1 MISQLD
7 HAYLQQ
13 LINYQKILQQRNS
26 LLKQAG
32 ESGHLDETLLS
43 ILNDQLSDSGSFLY
57 ETRKTFLASLLPLAF
72 TIYERIA
79 GKSDE
84 LSWHTLVP
92 YHQLLSKICYKTIE
106 PKTSLYNEQIQ
117 VFIAMTLYYPWV
129 INYSN
134 QKLRKDKEKVYS
146 LPSNWPSGRY

>member
-1 MISQLD
+1 QLD

-32 ESGHLDETLLS
+32 ESGHMDETLLS
-43 ILNDQLSDSGSFLY
+43 ILNDQLIDSGSFLY
-57 ETRKTFLASLLPLAF
+57 EKRKVFLASLLPLAF

-84 LSWHTLVP
+84 L
-92 YHQLLSKICYKTIE
+92 YLSYFS
-106 PKTSLYNEQIQ
+106 PL
-117 VFIAMTLYYPWV
+117 
-129 INYSN
+129 
-134 QKLRKDKEKVYS
+134 
-146 LPSNWPSGRY
+146 